1 MIKICRKWFS
11 LIGINSATVFLII
24 SFFNKMNP
32 RFKQNEYS
40 CTYQLQQPQL
50 EQEEQL
56 RKQMNVPLKVSIV
69 STCGC
74 NMHSS
79 VIETILASSRN
90 ITDLDAIQHYDK
102 MLKQIITIILAS
114 SREYN

>member
-1 MIKICRKWFS
+1 MK
-11 LIGINSATVFLII
+11 
-24 SFFNKMNP
+24 P
-32 RFKQNEYS
+32 RFTKNEYS
-40 CTYQLQQPQL
+40 GTYHLQQPQL

-74 NMHSS
+74 TMHNQ

-90 ITDLDAIQHYDK
+90 VTDLDAIQHYDK
-102 MLKQIITIILAS
+102 MLKKLLK
-114 SREYN
+114 